1 MLIFFGSG
9 RGGYIN
15 VVRHFQGQVLECWP
29 ESFFFCWSFSLK
41 VILENHFIVIDEDI
55 FVDVFLR
62 FRSTV
67 RYFYFKFSSA
77 RKYQKTFDVL
87 LLFKEDLTPPVGEMI
102 FLAELTI
109 INMCQGDQL
118 AAKKIS
124 NENLKKCKSIS
135 LYRRSPSYIV
145 FWQ

>member
-1 MLIFFGSG
+1 
-9 RGGYIN
+9 
-15 VVRHFQGQVLECWP
+15 
-29 ESFFFCWSFSLK
+29 
-41 VILENHFIVIDEDI
+41 
-55 FVDVFLR
+55 VDVFLR

-87 LLFKEDLTPPVGEMI
+87 LLFKEDLTPPVGEI
-102 FLAELTI
+102 NFLVELTI
-109 INMCQGDQL
+109 INMCQSDQL

-135 LYRRSPSYIV
+135 LYQRSPSYIV